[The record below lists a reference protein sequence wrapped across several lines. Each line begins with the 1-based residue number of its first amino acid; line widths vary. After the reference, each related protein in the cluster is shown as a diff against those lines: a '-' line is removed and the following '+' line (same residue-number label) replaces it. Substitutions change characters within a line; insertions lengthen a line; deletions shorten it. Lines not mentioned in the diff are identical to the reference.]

1 MSQLDALNSA
11 ELPQHSTSASFGLK
25 QLLALFSTSV
35 SSAQGQDTDYQIA
48 NFNYYLVCR
57 KQNQLHVPFTPRRKK
72 KKRVKTNQQN
82 AEHCTGREIQ
92 PPSNKTVSAAF
103 LPSCVCVSLFLRA
116 IKFSILGIVS
126 CFIDQAVRFARS
138 CLERDTSF

>member
-72 KKRVKTNQQN
+72 KKESKLTNKMQN
-82 AEHCTGREIQ
+82 TALEEK
-92 PPSNKTVSAAF
+92 SN
-103 LPSCVCVSLFLRA
+103 LPLTKQFLRHSSLPVFVFL
-116 IKFSILGIVS
+116 FS
-126 CFIDQAVRFARS
+126 
-138 CLERDTSF
+138 